1 MGSLRSGNAKSLFSW
16 ASFLGELNLTLRI
29 NPGDIKHKGWK
40 AVIFSIIVLSFMT
53 QIVLSAQQAS
63 WSIATSGTIAPSP
76 TPTPTPPPVQGTLL
90 FSSGFEDSRDHGTS
104 GNGDY
109 ALTIYNQATGAK
121 THTYTYDGGSGV
133 DTWWINGKETPPSG
147 APSVSAHSGS
157 YCLGIKRGGN
167 NRAELQF
174 RDWSWASYDE
184 WYFSMW
190 LYFPS
195 NWDTTPASSSGGE
208 TMFAFGDSIYHE
220 TGGSPD
226 GGFPYID
233 IRIWRFSTPTYTLV
247 LGGRGF
253 SDEDH
258 VYDTSSFTIP
268 KGQWSHWEIYFDRGD
283 VDAHNGVAWVKVD
296 GVQYL
301 YSTGIYAKWSGGY
314 PANETQKV
322 LEIYP
327 QDLYATGYGTEFR
340 YLDDLEIWSGVP
352 T

>member
-1 MGSLRSGNAKSLFSW
+1 M
-16 ASFLGELNLTLRI
+16 
-29 NPGDIKHKGWK
+29 
-40 AVIFSIIVLSFMT
+40 VLALMT
-53 QIVLSAQQAS
+53 QIVLSAQQVS
-63 WSIATSGTIAPSP
+63 WTIATSGTVRTSSNNNLI
-76 TPTPTPPPVQGTLL
+76 

-109 ALTIYNQATGAK
+109 SLVVYNQVTDAR
-121 THTYTYDGGSGV
+121 THTYTYDGGSSV
-133 DTWWINGKETPPSG
+133 DRWWINGKETPPSG
-147 APSVSAHSGS
+147 APTVTAHSGS
-157 YCLGIKRGGN
+157 YCLGIYRGGN

-195 NWDTTPASSSGGE
+195 NWDTTPATSSGGE
-208 TMFAFGDSIYHE
+208 TMFAFGDSIYHQ
-220 TGGSPD
+220 TGSTPD

-233 IRIWRFSTPTYTLV
+233 IRIWRFSTPTYTLA

-258 VYDTSSFTIP
+258 VYDQYSPFDLAGLC
-268 KGQWSHWEIYFDRGD
+268 KGKWSHWEIYFDRGD
-283 VDAHNGVAWVKVD
+283 VDAHNGVAWVKVN
-296 GVQYL
+296 GVEYL
-301 YSTGIYAKWSGGY
+301 YGTGVYGKYSGGY
-314 PANETQKV
+314 PSDETQKV

-340 YLDDLEIWSGVP
+340 FLDDLEIWNGLP